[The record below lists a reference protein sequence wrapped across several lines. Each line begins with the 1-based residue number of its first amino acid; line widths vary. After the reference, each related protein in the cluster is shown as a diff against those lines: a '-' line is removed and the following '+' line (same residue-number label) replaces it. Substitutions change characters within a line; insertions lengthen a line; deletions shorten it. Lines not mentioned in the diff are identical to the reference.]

1 MITKKKKSTN
11 QRRVRRRCRSESLMI
26 MDVEKEAFVEIAG
39 EKANEEDLDEDVE
52 MEVAFEE

>member
-1 MITKKKKSTN
+1 
-11 QRRVRRRCRSESLMI
+11 MI